1 MAEIIEL
8 KKYEDE
14 FFFPNFCFGCHT
26 RIGTTFNFFFH
37 QINFEIFVGK
47 LADHFEPIFIV
58 IAPRT
63 NEIID

>member
-1 MAEIIEL
+1 L
-8 KKYEDE
+8 
-14 FFFPNFCFGCHT
+14 FFQ
-26 RIGTTFNFFFH
+26 TFVLAAALGLAPLSIFFI